1 MPPPA
6 EKSLRNRALDALARR
21 EHSRHELARKLAL
34 YAENPDQL
42 NDLLDD
48 LQARGWLSDARYAA
62 QMANAR
68 QNRYGSRKIAFELRE
83 KGVDESLIN
92 AALDSLQG
100 TELERARA
108 VWQKKFGQAP
118 ASEQEKAKQIRF
130 LQSRGFGWEVIGRVL
145 KLAGD

>member
-1 MPPPA
+1 MPKSP

-21 EHSRHELARKLAL
+21 EHSRHELARKLAP
-34 YAENPDQL
+34 YAENTDQL

-62 QMANAR
+62 QMVYAR

-83 KGVDESLIN
+83 KGVDESLVN
-92 AALDSLQG
+92 AMLDSLQG

-118 ASEQEKAKQIRF
+118 ASKQEKAKQIRF
-130 LQSRGFGWEVIGRVL
+130 LQSRGFGWEVIVRVL
-145 KLAGD
+145 KLPGD